1 MKRHTQKQASKLLCR
16 SSWEEDKLLEA
27 YLLQHV
33 MVVIT
38 PCTVPF
44 RAAAAV
50 AVNKKHPLEDLL

>member
-16 SSWEEDKLLEA
+16 SSWEKDKLLEA

-38 PCTVPF
+38 LCTVPF
-44 RAAAAV
+44 RAAAA
-50 AVNKKHPLEDLL
+50 AVNNKHPLEDLL

>member
-33 MVVIT
+33 MVVIAL
-38 PCTVPF
+38 CTVPF
-44 RAAAAV
+44 RAIAAAV
-50 AVNKKHPLEDLL
+50 HKKHPLEDLL